1 MFEHFGDYMFYL
13 LHAPLRKLKAG
24 ENQLKIFFSVVGEV
38 FDGIQED
45 IFRLREQKMISMA
58 EPIMLEVIGQ
68 DRDMFRLQGESIEAY
83 RRRLQMKAVI
93 AEMAGTA
100 EGLKL
105 ALEMIGYPQCS
116 VEPLYLTDRS
126 RWAEIYID
134 VPVSHDINYDAILTE
149 TLKVKTART
158 LPHLR
163 FAYTI
168 RADEK
173 VIAVGGIGGELKVK
187 HISVRA
193 FRRRQRT
200 AYWRQDPCIRCCMQK
215 FKEEHDGRSKQIL
228 FGCYG
233 HRK

>member
-1 MFEHFGDYMFYL
+1 MNMDYYQISAEELGQNAKVPLLKLGD
-13 LHAPLRKLKAG
+13 
-24 ENQLKIFFSVVGEV
+24 SGEV
-38 FDGIQED
+38 FYE
-45 IFRLREQKMISMA
+45 
-58 EPIMLEVIGQ
+58 
-68 DRDMFRLQGESIEAY
+68 
-83 RRRLQMKAVI
+83 
-93 AEMAGTA
+93 
-100 EGLKL
+100 L

-187 HISVRA
+187 
-193 FRRRQRT
+193 
-200 AYWRQDPCIRCCMQK
+200 AYICKSLSASATD
-215 FKEEHDGRSKQIL
+215 SIL
-228 FGCYG
+228 AAGSMHTVLHAKVQG
-233 HRK
+233 GT